1 MQICSKKNVKI
12 SNSDQLDNLAIVT
25 WIFEGMSLN
34 YHNISEKG
42 DIRLEFI
49 LELHEYLQN
58 ILCEYNEKIW
68 QTCYNLPCSRL
79 QHDLQSQT
87 IM

>member
-1 MQICSKKNVKI
+1 MKI

-49 LELHEYLQN
+49 LDLHEYLQN
-58 ILCEYNEKIW
+58 ILCDNEKIW
-68 QTCYNLPCSRL
+68 QTCYNLPYSRL

-87 IM
+87 II